1 MKMQFQLEKLYL
13 ILQQQSKEIEYLK
26 EIIQSLKTQVKKNQE
41 K

>member
-1 MKMQFQLEKLYL
+1 MQFQLEKLYL